1 MLLPVFPWR
10 ISHIQT
16 WKVTFLTFRLRFSV
30 IFCNIKKNRDA
41 DGEGFDYEEAHLSS
55 CSEPEA
61 FFFCLD
67 ILGKFKKRH
76 WQASDLL
83 SGVVYSEV
91 ILSR

>member
-61 FFFCLD
+61 FFFAWTSWANLKRG
-67 ILGKFKKRH
+67 IGKRAIYYPGWFTVK
-76 WQASDLL
+76 
-83 SGVVYSEV
+83 
-91 ILSR
+91 